1 MPHVTNRREASES
14 SRPNIRTGK
23 YRFLSALSE
32 KNFLFCKNLSG
43 RASESANTGVVP
55 SEISESGIMVLY
67 RGILRFLIICFL
79 SNLRSWRVTTRR
91 CRTCAA
97 PSVSGGAGEGG
108 GRRPPGTPSYV
119 AG

>member
-1 MPHVTNRREASES
+1 MPHVTNRREASDP
-14 SRPNIRTGK
+14 SRPNVRLGK
-23 YRFLSALSE
+23 YRILSALSE
-32 KNFLFCKNLSG
+32 KKFLFCKNLSG
-43 RASESANTGVVP
+43 CASESANTGGVP
-55 SEISESGIMVLY
+55 SEMSESGIMVLY

-108 GRRPPGTPSYV
+108 GCRPPATPKYL
-119 AG
+119 